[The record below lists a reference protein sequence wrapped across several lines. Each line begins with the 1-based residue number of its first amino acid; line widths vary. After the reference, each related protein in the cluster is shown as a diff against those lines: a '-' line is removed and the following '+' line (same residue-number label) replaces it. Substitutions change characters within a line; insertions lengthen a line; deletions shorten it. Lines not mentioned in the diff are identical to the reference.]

1 MTSPLEPVEILNVRI
16 TEMQPNPDT
25 YLVRDFGLSNLED
38 TGTYD
43 FTMDADVNLDEVLES
58 FRWKWDTV
66 AQTHQAT
73 GRLEAWK
80 ELHRL
85 LSTGTSFTGSK
96 AISTRTS
103 LKLGAVVVDPKKA
116 WSALWNHTLSTSLDA
131 EDLIASSADPVKISL
146 RTAHHTNLGP
156 SYDPTKE
163 DQGLAAAILAGF
175 YNDITGPLN
184 DMIGGMKT
192 EIVAGSIAAWE
203 PRSPTEVVVAPTEA
217 HTDYLPSL
225 ALFLYRSRKLQAFSG
240 DIADTY
246 QSLRFLD
253 GDSLSFR
260 LNCTVITGQTVKIRI
275 THKPGAPTAP
285 P

>member
-1 MTSPLEPVEILNVRI
+1 
-16 TEMQPNPDT
+16 MQPNPDT

-43 FTMDADVNLDEVLES
+43 FTMDVDVNLDEVLES

-103 LKLGAVVVDPKKA
+103 LKLGALVVDPKKA

-131 EDLIASSADPVKISL
+131 KDLIASSADPVKISL

-175 YNDITGPLN
+175 YNDITGLLN
-184 DMIGGMKT
+184 DMVSGTTT
-192 EIVAGSIAAWE
+192 EIVNAKLVSWKPLE
-203 PRSPTEVVVAPTEA
+203 PIETVVLEA
-217 HTDYLPSL
+217 DARIDYLPAL
-225 ALFLYRSRKLQAFSG
+225 AKFLHKRRKADAFEGEVEKNMYGTLKFVAG
-240 DIADTY
+240 DA
-246 QSLRFLD
+246 
-253 GDSLSFR
+253 LSFR
-260 LNCTVITGQTVKIRI
+260 LKCTMVNTNNVKIKI
-275 THKPGAPTAP
+275 THKPAAPQPAP
-285 P
+285 